1 MAINSMIKNNG
12 NYDIK
17 IAMFLYA
24 ILFTSLIA
32 GQNLINIFGYTITSG
47 MLIYPFT
54 LHFIAAAT
62 ELFGFKRA
70 RTMVWTTTVCNVFM
84 ISIIIAF
91 TYLPSSAAAYIGDS
105 EVYRDFSQ
113 GMAFLMSVST
123 YSYVISEYINAWII
137 SKLRALTN
145 GKLLLLRALF
155 STSVATIVDT
165 LLVFPFFL
173 TRQETLLEAMVGM
186 FIVLGV
192 KLIYDIIFLPLV
204 WIIVAYVRYRDSSL
218 NNNSTDSMNSPYSS
232 VTYLSNIND

>member
-1 MAINSMIKNNG
+1 MMTSSIIKNNG

-24 ILFTSLIA
+24 ILLTSLIA

-47 MLIYPFT
+47 MLIYSFT

-62 ELFGFKRA
+62 ELFGFKKA

-91 TYLPSSAAAYIGDS
+91 TYLPSSAAYIGDS

-123 YSYVISEYINAWII
+123 YSYVISEYINVWII

-145 GKLLLLRALF
+145 GKFLLLRALF
-155 STSVATIVDT
+155 STSVATIADT

-173 TRQETLLEAMVGM
+173 TRQETLSEAMVGM

-192 KLIYDIIFLPLV
+192 KLIFDIIFLPLV
-204 WIIVAYVRYRDSSL
+204 WIIVAYVRYKDSSL
-218 NNNSTDSMNSPYSS
+218 NNNSTDSMSSPYSS